1 MAAPV
6 PEAYLEVRV
15 ELPKELVDA
24 ACDFIIEHIAS
35 GIVLEDEEDAATTGL
50 IFYVP
55 EDRTEYRVGLEQF
68 LSRQIPERLASVPE
82 IRERRVAHTEW
93 LDRYRESVKLIR
105 ITDDLIVRPSWI
117 SPTSDQYQLILEPR
131 MAFGTGSHATT
142 RSCLKIIR
150 ERFKPC
156 GRFLD
161 MGCGSGILS
170 VLTDQMGAA
179 YIKAVD
185 YDLAAVANCREN
197 FEINGVRTPHEI
209 LVGSIEK
216 CGRDEPYHC
225 VCANIIR
232 TTIITMLDRL
242 LHLTLPDGILVLS
255 GLLEKDESPIADALR
270 GYGQT
275 SFQTYRDEEWLTFT
289 VEKK

>member
-170 VLTDQMGAA
+170 VLADQMGAA

>member
-1 MAAPV
+1 MTVPV

-15 ELPKELVDA
+15 ELPQELVDA

-35 GIVLEDEEDAATTGL
+35 GIVLEDEEDAATTGV

-55 EDRTEYRVGLEQF
+55 ESPTEYRATLDRF
-68 LSRQIPERLASVPE
+68 LSRQIPERLTSMPE
-82 IRERRVAHTEW
+82 IRERRVDNAEW
-93 LDRYRESVKLIR
+93 LDRYRESVRLIR
-105 ITDDLIVRPSWI
+105 ITDDLIVRPTLI
-117 SPTSDQYQLILEPR
+117 SPTSDRYQLILEPK

-150 ERFKPC
+150 ERFQPG

-170 VLTDQMGAA
+170 VLADQMGAA
-179 YIKAVD
+179 YIKAID

-197 FEINGVRTPHEI
+197 FEINGVQTPHDI
-209 LVGSIEK
+209 MVGSIEK
-216 CGRDEPYHC
+216 CERDNSYHC

-242 LHLTLPDGILVLS
+242 LRLTLPDGILILS
-255 GLLEKDESPIADALR
+255 GLLEKDESAIADALCSC
-270 GYGQT
+270 GQT
-275 SFQTYRDEEWLTFT
+275 DLHLDRDEEWITFT

>member
-6 PEAYLEVRV
+6 PEAYLEVRLD
-15 ELPKELVDA
+15 LPKDLVDA
-24 ACDFIIEHIAS
+24 TCDFIIENLAS
-35 GIVLEDEEDAATTGL
+35 GIVLEEEEGAATTGI

-55 EDRTEYRVGLEQF
+55 ENRKNYRKTFESY
-68 LSRQIPERLASVPE
+68 LSRQVPDRLAAMPE
-82 IRERRVAHTEW
+82 IRQRRVANTEW

-105 ITDDLIVRPSWI
+105 VTDDLIVRPPWV
-117 SPTSDQYQLILEPR
+117 SPTSDRYQLILEPR

-150 ERFKPC
+150 ERFQPS

-170 VLTDQMGAA
+170 VLADQMGAEF
-179 YIKAVD
+179 IKSVD

-197 FEINGVRTPHEI
+197 FQINDVKAPHEI
-209 LVGSIEK
+209 VVGSIEK
-216 CGRDEPYHC
+216 CLRDAPYHC

-232 TTIITMLDRL
+232 TTILTMLDKLLRL
-242 LHLTLPDGILVLS
+242 TRPEGILVLS
-255 GLLEKDESPIADALR
+255 GLLDKDEKPIAEALHNF
-270 GYGQT
+270 GQT
-275 SFQTYRDEEWLTFT
+275 TIQIHRDEEWLTFT
-289 VEKK
+289 VEKR

>member
-1 MAAPV
+1 MVTPV

-24 ACDFIIEHIAS
+24 ACDFIIEHVAS
-35 GIVLEDEEDAATTGL
+35 GIVLEDEEGAATTGI

-55 EDRTEYRVGLEQF
+55 EGRTEYRAMLDQF
-68 LSRQIPERLASVPE
+68 LSRQIPERLIKVPE
-82 IRERRVAHTEW
+82 IRERRVANTEW
-93 LDRYRESVKLIR
+93 LNRYRESARMIR
-105 ITDDLIVRPSWI
+105 ITDDLIARPSWI
-117 SPTSDQYQLILEPR
+117 PPTSDRYQLILEPN

-150 ERFKPC
+150 ERFQPG

-170 VLTDQMGAA
+170 VLADQMGAT
-179 YIKAVD
+179 YIKAID

-197 FEINGVRTPHEI
+197 FEINGVQTTHDI

-216 CGRDEPYHC
+216 CGRDNPYHC

-242 LHLTLPDGILVLS
+242 LRLTLPGGILIIS
-255 GLLEKDESPIADALR
+255 GLLDKDESAIADALHS
-270 GYGQT
+270 YGQT
-275 SFQTYRDEEWLTFT
+275 DLHLHHDEEWITFT

>member
-35 GIVLEDEEDAATTGL
+35 GIVLEDEEDSATTGL

-55 EDRTEYRVGLEQF
+55 EGRTEYRDALEQF

-170 VLTDQMGAA
+170 VLADQMGAA

-216 CGRDEPYHC
+216 CARDKPYHC

-270 GYGQT
+270 SYGQT
-275 SFQTYRDEEWLTFT
+275 NFHLHRDEEWLTFT